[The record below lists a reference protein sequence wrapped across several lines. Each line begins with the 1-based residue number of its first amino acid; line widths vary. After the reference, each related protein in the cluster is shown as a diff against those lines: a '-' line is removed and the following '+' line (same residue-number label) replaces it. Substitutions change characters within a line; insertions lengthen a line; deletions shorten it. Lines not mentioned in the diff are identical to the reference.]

1 MRTDGRTYMTK
12 LIVAF
17 CNFAKAPKM
26 TIDKKVIEEIN
37 AFNYMGCSASC
48 INSNYVYNEGSGIH
62 FQPDH
67 TH

>member
-1 MRTDGRTYMTK
+1 MRTDGRIYMTK

-37 AFNYMGCSASC
+37 AFNYMGVEC
-48 INSNYVYNEGSGIH
+48 IMYK
-62 FQPDH
+62 
-67 TH
+67 